1 MTTPPTFRHQFI
13 RLALSVILWS
23 ALASALI
30 WLLLALT
37 ALPFFRPAN
46 YYEKQ
51 VPSIVQF
58 AEESGA
64 KLLDSDN
71 RPLLEG
77 KIPAEGI
84 AYRVLPLRGGKGYG
98 TLPPPENPEPEQ
110 WIRKLNTAETRDGQI
125 YRYVPLIDRQGRLVG
140 MLVLS
145 YQISFLK
152 ANDSPLAAAVLVLA
166 MATPFITLGF
176 FTYWFGRRL
185 EKRISPAMASLMEG
199 ATRVERADLDFTLG
213 EVGGTREL
221 AALGNAFEKMRQSL
235 RTSLESQWRAE
246 QGRREMLAALA
257 HDLFTPLTIILGHAE
272 NLLNRESRRDEHRY
286 RPARAIHANAERAI
300 RILEEMQEANRLE
313 RADFSLSP
321 APLDIRAYLEEKR
334 EEYLSLCQRKG
345 IRLHFSLEDLR
356 SRPGPMRVDGLRLS
370 QILDNV
376 VANALRYTP
385 SRGEIRW
392 RVLLD
397 EEGLDMEI
405 TDTGPGLSEK
415 DLRHLFQPF
424 YRGDPARETGA
435 GHTGLGMYI
444 AKALAEKHGGWIAAG
459 NAPEGGAQIRF
470 RIAEL

>member
-1 MTTPPTFRHQFI
+1 M
-13 RLALSVILWS
+13 
-23 ALASALI
+23 
-30 WLLLALT
+30 
-37 ALPFFRPAN
+37 
-46 YYEKQ
+46 
-51 VPSIVQF
+51 
-58 AEESGA
+58 
-64 KLLDSDN
+64 
-71 RPLLEG
+71 
-77 KIPAEGI
+77 
-84 AYRVLPLRGGKGYG
+84 
-98 TLPPPENPEPEQ
+98 
-110 WIRKLNTAETRDGQI
+110 NTAETRDGQI

-321 APLDIRAYLEEKR
+321 APLDIRAYLEEK
-334 EEYLSLCQRKG
+334 KG
-345 IRLHFSLEDLR
+345 RVPFPMPAEGHPIAFQPGGSPQP
-356 SRPGPMRVDGLRLS
+356 SRTDAGGRTAP
-370 QILDNV
+370 
-376 VANALRYTP
+376 VANPGQRGRQRP
-385 SRGEIRW
+385 S
-392 RVLLD
+392 VHPV
-397 EEGLDMEI
+397 
-405 TDTGPGLSEK
+405 PGRNSL
-415 DLRHLFQPF
+415 
-424 YRGDPARETGA
+424 AR
-435 GHTGLGMYI
+435 
-444 AKALAEKHGGWIAAG
+444 
-459 NAPEGGAQIRF
+459 APG
-470 RIAEL
+470 